1 MQEYIEFESGRNKKD
16 VVRKGVLG
24 LAILIVSEI
33 DLKQKVLLRQRG
45 SLWDVKQF
53 SWTGWHVVIKF
64 IH

>member
-24 LAILIVSEI
+24 LAILIVSKI
-33 DLKQKVLLRQRG
+33 DLRQNVLLRQRG

-53 SWTGWHVVIKF
+53 SWTGRHVIKF